1 MQATFYVVKKGHFQ
15 QKSVISLLKMLR
27 TKKGDMGED
36 KEKDLTEEQ
45 RTPSESVG
53 RTYKSLEEEQKSE
66 KTY

>member
-1 MQATFYVVKKGHFQ
+1 MFAVQRLPEHAEGPFSAEERDIFAENAK
-15 QKSVISLLKMLR
+15 R
-27 TKKGDMGED
+27 GDMGED